1 MAWKVRFQLLCS
13 DIPNLN
19 DCNKF
24 TTKGYGY
31 IHSWPGPAQGL
42 GKLGLGLRPHPK
54 KKIP

>member
-1 MAWKVRFQLLCS
+1 MAWKIQFQLLCS

-31 IHSWPGPAQGL
+31 ISILGNTNKASRCRYSNVKGL
-42 GKLGLGLRPHPK
+42 HTYNS
-54 KKIP
+54 